1 MLGLKMNRDNLL
13 EAATTVEERII
24 KSNGEVVIRRYTK
37 GRFLGK
43 GGFAK
48 CYEMTSNDTQKVY
61 AAKVVSKAS
70 LAKNRARQKL
80 MSEVKIHSS
89 LHHSGVVKFELFFE
103 DSENIYML
111 LELCANQTLSELIK
125 RRRRLTELETKCY
138 TAQLIE
144 GLKYLHA
151 HRVIHRDLKLGNLF
165 LTDRMMLKIGD
176 FGLATKLE
184 FEGERK
190 RTICGTPNY
199 IAPEVLNSKVCG
211 HSFEADVWSIGVIL
225 YAMLVGRPPFETK
238 DVKNTY
244 RRIRAIDYSIPEDT
258 DISLEAKKLIRDILI
273 AHPGERPSLDDILSS
288 SFMTK
293 SKIPSQL
300 PMASLTLAPDE
311 NFINQFQR
319 KSPKIEKFKLQS
331 RTTTATSRRNS
342 ELTAKEEF
350 KKSAKEFIPVE
361 LPDPRCAT
369 AKTPF
374 KDPTIS
380 VAKTNH
386 ITRDCVASAQAY
398 ATNPLSMPMLATVK
412 QTPSEL
418 KVLSNVGSQQRIIQ
432 GTVQA
437 SLLNS
442 QPTANPSRGL
452 KRSTV
457 SAAPGTRTLDGRVE
471 YVMHHQDYTD
481 KYGIGYILTNG
492 TMGFYYNDMTNLLWL
507 ERRAQFAYSDF
518 YNKGEKGGV
527 TYISEGCAPTNRDTE
542 KKLKIFTHFRKYYAR
557 LSAEGKVPA
566 MELPSASH
574 SEPEVVLK
582 RIIKTKNGILFRL
595 TNNIV
600 QMIFIDQSQ
609 IVLCFKSKT
618 LIYINKKGAKESMK
632 IANDLILNASEKI
645 VDKFN
650 YMLSLLNYINSNRG
664 VHVRHTTA
672 NGERGAACERIMK

>member
-1 MLGLKMNRDNLL
+1 MESSSEIIERKSTPDGTLAVLK
-13 EAATTVEERII
+13 
-24 KSNGEVVIRRYTK
+24 RYQK

-48 CYEMTSNDTQKVY
+48 CYEVRDCDTGKIL
-61 AAKVVSKAS
+61 AAKIIEKAS
-70 LAKNRARQKL
+70 LTKTRAKQKL
-80 MSEVKIHSS
+80 MSEIKIHKAMNHPS
-89 LHHSGVVKFELFFE
+89 VVRFEGYFE
-103 DSENIYML
+103 DSQRAYIL
-111 LELCANQTLSELIK
+111 LELCHSQTLKELLKK
-125 RRRRLTELETKCY
+125 RKRLHELEARHFMHHLVLGTKY
-138 TAQLIE
+138 VHS
-144 GLKYLHA
+144 LK
-151 HRVIHRDLKLGNLF
+151 VIHRDLKLGNLF
-165 LTDRMMLKIGD
+165 LTKNLEIKIGD
-176 FGLATKLE
+176 FGLAAKLD
-184 FEGERK
+184 FIGEKR

-211 HSFEADVWSIGVIL
+211 HSFEADVWSIGVVL
-225 YAMLVGRPPFETK
+225 YAMLLGRPPFETK

-244 RRIRAIDYSIPEDT
+244 KRIRAIDYSIPEDAE
-258 DISLEAKKLIRDILI
+258 ISPEAKKLIRDILV

-293 SKIPSQL
+293 SKIPPQL
-300 PMASLTLAPDE
+300 PMTSLTLAPDE

-319 KSPKIEKFKLQS
+319 KSPKIEKFKVQS

-350 KKSAKEFIPVE
+350 KKPAKEFIPVE

-374 KDPTIS
+374 KDPTSS
-380 VAKTNH
+380 VTKTNH
-386 ITRDCVASAQAY
+386 ITRDCVTSAQAY
-398 ATNPLSMPMLATVK
+398 ATNPLPMPVHAMAK
-412 QTPSEL
+412 QMPSEH
-418 KVLSNVGSQQRIIQ
+418 KVLSNVASQQRIIQ

-442 QPTANPSRGL
+442 QPIANHPRGL

-471 YVMHHQDYTD
+471 YVMYHQDYTD
-481 KYGIGYILTNG
+481 KYGIGYMLTNG

-507 ERRAQFAYSDF
+507 ERRGQFAYSDF

-527 TYISEGCAPTNRDTE
+527 TYIPETCAPTNRDME
-542 KKLKIFTHFRKYYAR
+542 KKLKIFTHFRKYYGR
-557 LSAEGKVPA
+557 LSAEGKAPTV
-566 MELPSASH
+566 ELPSAGH
-574 SEPEVVLK
+574 SESEVVLK
-582 RIIKTKNGILFRL
+582 RIIKTKNGILLRL

-600 QMIFIDQSQ
+600 QMIFVDQSQ

-618 LIYINKKGAKESMK
+618 LIYINRKGVKESMK

-645 VDKFN
+645 VDKFK
-650 YMLSLLNYINSNRG
+650 YMLSLLNYINSSRG

-672 NGERGAACERIMK
+672 NGERAAA